1 MLLLISFLVDVL
13 ATDIWQELASLDSPE
28 LRKLAEG
35 IQNSVLGTKAPSTTK
50 KYLAAFR
57 HWKQWA
63 TSHNIVVFP
72 VKEAFLALYLQ
83 SIAETAKSKS
93 AVEEAVNSISWAH
106 QMAGVPSPTASTFV
120 KSTVQGLQRKL
131 ARPVVKKLP
140 VTVAMLEAIV
150 DNAEHSGSLT
160 DLRLATACVVGYA
173 AFLRFNELVHIK
185 AEDIKVEEGFMSIQ
199 IPQSKTDQL
208 RKGNEVVVSRTGS
221 KLCPVSI
228 IERYMARADIV
239 QSKARYI
246 FRPITKSGQGE
257 KLRESGCLT
266 YSRLQECFKA
276 KLEELGF
283 PSQQYGLHS
292 LCLGGATAAANSGVQ
307 DRLFKRHS
315 RWQSETAKDGYV
327 ENSLKARLS
336 VTDSLGL

>member
-1 MLLLISFLVDVL
+1 MLLLTSFLVDVL
-13 ATDIWQELASLDSPE
+13 ATDICQELASLDSPE
-28 LRKLAEG
+28 LRKLAER
-35 IQNSVLGTKAPSTTK
+35 IQNSVLGSKAPSTTK
-50 KYLAAFR
+50 KYLAAFHR
-57 HWKQWA
+57 WKQWA

-106 QMAGVPSPTASTFV
+106 QMAGVPSPTESTFV

-131 ARPVVKKLP
+131 AKPVVIKLP

-150 DNAEHSGSLT
+150 DNAERSGSLA
-160 DLRLATACVVGYA
+160 DLRLAKACVVGYA

-228 IERYMARADIV
+228 IERYMARAGIV

-246 FRPITKSGQGE
+246 FRPITKSAQGE
-257 KLRESGCLT
+257 KLREGGCLT
-266 YSRLQECFKA
+266 YSML
-276 KLEELGF
+276 
-283 PSQQYGLHS
+283 
-292 LCLGGATAAANSGVQ
+292 
-307 DRLFKRHS
+307 
-315 RWQSETAKDGYV
+315 
-327 ENSLKARLS
+327 
-336 VTDSLGL
+336 